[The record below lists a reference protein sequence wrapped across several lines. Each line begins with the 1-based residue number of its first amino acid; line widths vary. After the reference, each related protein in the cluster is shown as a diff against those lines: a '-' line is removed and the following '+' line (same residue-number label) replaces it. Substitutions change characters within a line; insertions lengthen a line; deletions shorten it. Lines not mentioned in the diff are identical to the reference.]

1 MISVTQQVLK
11 KTRETNVMN
20 ETEVNALCQQA
31 EALWQDTAHGES
43 KEKSIALFKEAF
55 QLGERVKSAYRLG
68 VGYLYGRG
76 VKKDL
81 NMAHEYLMVPE
92 LDGIRFAQYYRG
104 ILFSDPE
111 FLGQDNRK
119 ALKALQRALNAGV
132 DVAAAAM
139 QDVLSRAKCPICYAV
154 PAFDEH
160 ENDQACPQ
168 CHALNVHRAFA
179 HAYHKNVRYLFLQ
192 NHKLGKMEYPSS
204 NGVVA
209 SNVKI
214 TCSDQDV
221 PTLEFF
227 ANTVQAQENFDFII
241 ACCES
246 GNIKNTLHK
255 YLNQPLNHGLLALL
269 VSECRLSSKEE
280 RSLRRK
286 EYVSEFVDRGFQVHV
301 FDSVDPFY
309 QTPFTIYVA
318 THQNWQG
325 ALQRRADNINYVDRI
340 VAANAQNELDF
351 GEKVSKA
358 YERFKQENPGAS
370 YASFA
375 VTKEAA
381 SVSENRPH
389 ATLGEN
395 ITEASRQQGVN
406 IYSKYMTILGVQS
419 SDKVIEY
426 GCGSL
431 RVGGC
436 FVETLDRGHYFGL
449 DVVRE
454 FYEIGRSRLIKEIG
468 DAKDHHFHL
477 IDEDGIQ
484 LGEAFGADHVFAS
497 NVLFHI
503 HPDDIRTSLAYI
515 ARLCAKPGCR
525 LIFDAKI
532 TRDDN
537 PRRYSQ
543 RHEKGGWAWPLD
555 FYRAALFPL
564 DLIAV
569 HDRMPYHWYPEVDVA
584 HIEFQM
590 PYGV

>member
-1 MISVTQQVLK
+1 
-11 KTRETNVMN
+11 MN
-20 ETEVNALCQQA
+20 KIEVNVLCQKA

-43 KEKSIALFKEAF
+43 KEKSIVLFKEAF

-68 VGYLYGRG
+68 VAYLYGRG

-81 NMAHEYLMVPE
+81 NMAHEFLMVPE

-104 ILFSDPE
+104 ILLSDPE
-111 FLGQDNRK
+111 FFGQDNRK

-139 QDVLSRAKCPICYAV
+139 EDVLSRAKCPICSAV

-160 ENDQACPQ
+160 VNDQACPQ
-168 CHALNVHRAFA
+168 CHGLSVHRVFA
-179 HAYHKNVRYLFLQ
+179 HAYYKNVRYLFLP
-192 NHKLGKMEYPSS
+192 NDKLGKMEYPSS
-204 NGVVA
+204 NGVVS

-214 TCSDQDV
+214 ACSDQDV
-221 PTLEFF
+221 PVLEFF
-227 ANTVQAQENFDFII
+227 ANAVEAQENFDFII

-246 GNIKNTLHK
+246 VNIKNTLDK
-255 YLNQPLNHGLLALL
+255 YWDQPLNRGLFALV

-286 EYVSEFVDRGFQVHV
+286 EYVSEFVDRGLQVHV
-301 FDSVDPFY
+301 YDSVDPFY
-309 QTPFTIYVA
+309 NTLFTIYVA
-318 THQNWQG
+318 TQKNQQG
-325 ALQRRADNINYVDRI
+325 ALEKRANDIKYVDRI
-340 VAANAQNELDF
+340 AAANAQNELDF
-351 GEKVSKA
+351 GEKFSKA
-358 YERFKQENPGAS
+358 YERFKLENPRAS

-381 SVSENRPH
+381 FVSENRPH

-395 ITEASRQQGVN
+395 ITDASRQQGVK
-406 IYSKYMTILGVQS
+406 IYSKYMAILGVQP

-431 RVGGC
+431 RVGEC
-436 FVETLDRGHYFGL
+436 FVETLGRGHYFGL

-454 FYEIGRSRLIKEIG
+454 FYEIGRSRLIKKIG
-468 DAKDHHFHL
+468 DAKNHHFHL
-477 IDEDGIQ
+477 IDEEGIQ

-543 RHEKGGWAWPLD
+543 RYDKGGWAWPLD

-569 HDRMPYHWYPEVDVA
+569 HDRMAYDWYPEVDVA

>member
-1 MISVTQQVLK
+1 MISVRQQVLK
-11 KTRETNVMN
+11 KIREANVMN
-20 ETEVNALCQQA
+20 EIEVNALCQQA
-31 EALWQDTAHGES
+31 EALWQDTAHRES

-68 VGYLYGRG
+68 VAYLYGRG

-81 NMAHEYLMVPE
+81 NMAHEFLMVPE

-104 ILFSDPE
+104 ILLSDPE
-111 FLGQDNRK
+111 FFGQNNVK
-119 ALKALQRALNAGV
+119 ALNALQRALNAGV
-132 DVAAAAM
+132 DAAAAAM
-139 QDVLSRAKCPICYAV
+139 EDVLSRAKCPICAAV

-160 ENDQACPQ
+160 DNDQACHQ

-179 HAYHKNVRYLFLQ
+179 HAYHKNVRYLFLH
-192 NHKLGKMEYPSS
+192 NDKLGKMEYPGS
-204 NGVVA
+204 NGVVS

-221 PTLEFF
+221 PILEFF

-246 GNIKNTLHK
+246 WNIKNALDN
-255 YLNQPLNHGLLALL
+255 YWGRPLNPGLLALV
-269 VSECRLSSKEE
+269 VSESRLSSKEE

-286 EYVSEFVDRGFQVHV
+286 EYASEFVSRGLQVHV
-301 FDSVDPFY
+301 YDSVDPFY
-309 QTPFTIYVA
+309 NTPFTIYVA
-318 THQNWQG
+318 TQKNRQG
-325 ALQRRADNINYVDRI
+325 ALEKRANDIKYVDRI

-351 GEKVSKA
+351 GGKFSKA
-358 YERFKQENPGAS
+358 YERFKLENPGAS

-381 SVSENRPH
+381 FVSEKRPH

-395 ITEASRQQGVN
+395 INESSRQQGVN
-406 IYSKYMTILGVQS
+406 IYSKYMAILGVQS

-436 FVETLDRGHYFGL
+436 FVKALERGHYLGL

-454 FYEIGRSRLIKEIG
+454 FYEIGISRLIKEIG
-468 DAKDHHFHL
+468 DTKDHHFHL
-477 IDEDGIQ
+477 IDEEGIQ
-484 LGEAFGADHVFAS
+484 LGEAFAADHVFAS

-503 HPDDIRTSLAYI
+503 HPDDIITSLANI

-543 RHEKGGWAWPLD
+543 RYEKGGWAWPLD

-569 HDRMPYHWYPEVDVA
+569 HDRMPYDWYPEVDVA